1 MGKFNNK
8 FNSLDER
15 YLKRKQN
22 IREEK
27 KTKEDLPKI
36 VFSFKDFDKTQI
48 PPGQLHEEWQKD
60 KLLAYMLE
68 KFNEICKCNIVEALQ
83 QNMIKLYDGFP
94 EKSEFRYPKTVIR
107 DERIKWAVIMNIKGQ
122 KPRVAGHIIDN
133 VFYVVFL
140 DKEHKFFPSELRNT

>member
-1 MGKFNNK
+1 MGKFNNKNK
-8 FNSLDER
+8 FNSLDEKV
-15 YLKRKQN
+15 LWRKQN
-22 IREEK
+22 TREEK

-36 VFSFKDFDKTQI
+36 VFSFKDFDKTQ
-48 PPGQLHEEWQKD
+48 GQLHEEWQKD

-83 QNMIKLYDGFP
+83 QNMIKIYDGFP
-94 EKSEFRYPKTVIR
+94 ERSEFKYPKTVTW
-107 DERIKWAVIMNIKGQ
+107 DEKIKWAVIMNIKGQ

-140 DKEHKFFPSELRNT
+140 DKEHKFFPSELKNT